1 MKKFSRR
8 KIALALA
15 CASILGGRTQA
26 MNKPQSRQTVAAVGG
41 ATDKNSN
48 KGFANW
54 AKNHKWKLAVGIG
67 VPVVAAT
74 ASILAFLGVKYWGK
88 KDNDGNPNKK
98 PNINNPD
105 VNNPNKSQQ
114 TENKSN
120 DEENNPKKIQIE
132 VPKIDIIQNQPQFSP
147 AINKEEI
154 KQVQN
159 PINAVPIP
167 VVQKVEPEEKSII
180 EKNIAKIK
188 QESGEGVADDT
199 FKLFFDKVASIRR
212 NKNKLFDNMV
222 TKVSKFDIQ
231 KNKFCKILLSEE
243 EDYDLEEYVGVL
255 DNVGVL
261 GVIKQVVK
269 STIESLYDKEV
280 DAYPRLSVYPDSLDL
295 SLGGNKLISISKDG
309 KTLWLRNYY
318 YSIQFDISSLNI
330 GELNVKKIN

>member
-88 KDNDGNPNKK
+88 KDNDGDPNKK

-120 DEENNPKKIQIE
+120 DGENNPEKDPIKVLKVDINQAQVNPKKETI
-132 VPKIDIIQNQPQFSP
+132 
-147 AINKEEI
+147 
-154 KQVQN
+154 QVQN
-159 PINAVPIP
+159 PINANPISVPIP
-167 VVQKVEPEEKSII
+167 VVQKVEPKQESII

-243 EDYDLEEYVGVL
+243 EDYDLKEYVGVL

-280 DAYPRLSVYPDSLDL
+280 DAYSRLSVYPDSLDL
-295 SLGGNKLISISKDG
+295 SLGGNTLISISKDG

>member
-8 KIALALA
+8 KMALALA
-15 CASILGGRTQA
+15 CASIFGGKTQA
-26 MNKPQSRQTVAAVGG
+26 MKEPQSRQNVVAVGR

-48 KGFANW
+48 KRFANR
-54 AKNHKWKLAVGIG
+54 AKDHKWQLAVGIG
-67 VPVVAAT
+67 VPVAA

-88 KDNDGNPNKK
+88 KDNDGDPNKK

-105 VNNPNKSQQ
+105 VNNEIQKIEDNG
-114 TENKSN
+114 N
-120 DEENNPKKIQIE
+120 DGENNPKKIQIV
-132 VPKIDIIQNQPQFSP
+132 VPKVNIIQNQPQFSP
-147 AINKEEI
+147 ATNKKEI

-188 QESGEGVADDT
+188 QESKSIADDT

-212 NKNKLFDNMV
+212 NKGKLFDNMV

-243 EDYDLEEYVGVL
+243 EDYDLEEYVEVL
-255 DNVGVL
+255 DNAGVL

-309 KTLWLRNYY
+309 KTLWLRNCY

>member
-26 MNKPQSRQTVAAVGG
+26 MNKPQSRQTVAAVAGG

-88 KDNDGNPNKK
+88 KDNDGDPNKV

-105 VNNPNKSQQ
+105 VNIVNNSNEIQQ
-114 TENKSN
+114 IEDKGN
-120 DEENNPKKIQIE
+120 DEENNPKKIQIV
-132 VPKIDIIQNQPQFSP
+132 VPKVNIIQNQPQFSP

-154 KQVQN
+154 KQDQN
-159 PINAVPIP
+159 LINTDSIP

-188 QESGEGVADDT
+188 RESDKNIADGT
-199 FKLFFDKVASIRR
+199 FKLFFDKVESICH
-212 NKNKLFDNMV
+212 NKNKLVASKVDSIGRFDYKLEKFVPSVIDDDEGM
-222 TKVSKFDIQ
+222 SKKDINNAI
-231 KNKFCKILLSEE
+231 KL
-243 EDYDLEEYVGVL
+243 
-255 DNVGVL
+255 
-261 GVIKQVVK
+261 VIEG
-269 STIESLYDKEV
+269 TIESLYNKDGVGINSK
-280 DAYPRLSVYPDSLDL
+280 LSVWKNGLEL
-295 SLGGNKLISISKDG
+295 TLGGNKVIKIFKDG
-309 KTLWLRNYY
+309 RLCLGNDNCRIYFNKDL
-318 YSIQFDISSLNI
+318 
-330 GELNVKKIN
+330 GAELKLTD

>member
-8 KIALALA
+8 KMALALA
-15 CASILGGRTQA
+15 CASIFGGKTQA
-26 MNKPQSRQTVAAVGG
+26 MKEPQSRQNVVAVGR

-48 KGFANW
+48 KRFANR
-54 AKNHKWKLAVGIG
+54 AKDHKWQLAVGIG
-67 VPVVAAT
+67 VPVAA

-88 KDNDGNPNKK
+88 KDNDGDPNKK
-98 PNINNPD
+98 PNINNPNI
-105 VNNPNKSQQ
+105 NNPNKNQQ

-120 DEENNPKKIQIE
+120 DEENNPEKDPIKVLNDINQAQVNPKKETI
-132 VPKIDIIQNQPQFSP
+132 
-147 AINKEEI
+147 
-154 KQVQN
+154 QVQN
-159 PINAVPIP
+159 PINANPISVPIP
-167 VVQKVEPEEKSII
+167 VVQKVKPKEESII
-180 EKNIAKIK
+180 EKNITKIK
-188 QESGEGVADDT
+188 RESKGIANET
-199 FKLFFDKVASIRR
+199 FELFFDKVASIRR
-212 NKNKLFDNMV
+212 NKNKLLDNMV

-243 EDYDLEEYVGVL
+243 
-255 DNVGVL
+255 NAGVL

-309 KTLWLRNYY
+309 KTLLLRNYY

>member
-26 MNKPQSRQTVAAVGG
+26 MNKPQSQKTVAAVGG

-88 KDNDGNPNKK
+88 KDNDGDPNKK

-120 DEENNPKKIQIE
+120 DGENNPEKDPIKVLKVDINQAQVNPKKETI
-132 VPKIDIIQNQPQFSP
+132 
-147 AINKEEI
+147 
-154 KQVQN
+154 QVQN
-159 PINAVPIP
+159 PINANPISVPIP
-167 VVQKVEPEEKSII
+167 VVQKVEPKQESII

-188 QESGEGVADDT
+188 LESDKNIANET
-199 FKLFFDKVASIRR
+199 FELFFDKVESIRC
-212 NKNKLFDNMV
+212 NKDKLVASKVDSIGRFDYELEKFVPSVIDDDEGM
-222 TKVSKFDIQ
+222 SKKDINNAI
-231 KNKFCKILLSEE
+231 KL
-243 EDYDLEEYVGVL
+243 
-255 DNVGVL
+255 
-261 GVIKQVVK
+261 VIEG
-269 STIESLYDKEV
+269 TIESLYNKDGVGINSK
-280 DAYPRLSVYPDSLDL
+280 LSVWKNGLEL
-295 SLGGNKLISISKDG
+295 TLGGNKVIKIFKDG
-309 KTLWLRNYY
+309 RLCLGNDNCRIYFNKDL
-318 YSIQFDISSLNI
+318 
-330 GELNVKKIN
+330 GAELKLTD